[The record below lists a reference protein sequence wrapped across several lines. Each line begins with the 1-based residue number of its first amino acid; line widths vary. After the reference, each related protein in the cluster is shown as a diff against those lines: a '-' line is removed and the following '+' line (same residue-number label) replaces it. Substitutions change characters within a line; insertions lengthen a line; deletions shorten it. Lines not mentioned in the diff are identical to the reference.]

1 MTLEKA
7 KTMTRQ
13 QEAIYE
19 QQAILTSNSSQPSP
33 LTVDTVKHQA
43 RNSSPSGKSV
53 NCSRCGRGHQS
64 ENMYPVKD
72 ATHHAFKM
80 KGHFK
85 LQCYSTKAIVG
96 IVTSEIEHGN
106 GDVTFLKTIGCEGD
120 STWCK
125 TILVDGK

>member
-19 QQAILTSNSSQPSP
+19 QQAMLTSNSSQPSP

-43 RNSSPSGKSV
+43 RNPSPSDKSV

-64 ENMYPVKD
+64 ENMYPAKD
-72 ATHHAFKM
+72 ATRHAFKM
-80 KGHFK
+80 K
-85 LQCYSTKAIVG
+85 AILNCN
-96 IVTSEIEHGN
+96 VTPQKPLLALSPQRLSMAMVMLHSS
-106 GDVTFLKTIGCEGD
+106 KH
-120 STWCK
+120 
-125 TILVDGK
+125 

>member
-33 LTVDTVKHQA
+33 LTVDTVKQQA
-43 RNSSPSGKSV
+43 RNPSPSGQSV
-53 NCSRCGRGHQS
+53 NCSKCGRDHQS
-64 ENMYPVKD
+64 ENMYPAKD
-72 ATHHAFKM
+72 ATRHSFKM

-106 GDVTFLKTIGCEGD
+106 GDVTFLNTIGCEGD